1 MFHPMLSKGP
11 VPAFVHGIIEYLAGV
26 LFIGAPYL
34 FDFEAT
40 RAATLSMVV
49 GVVILVVAAVSAG
62 PTGLIDELPVSAH
75 VVIDLVLAL
84 FLIAAAFLF
93 GFSDDG
99 RATAFFIVLGVAH
112 LLITIATRFVPTE
125 PGAVA

>member
-1 MFHPMLSKGP
+1 MLHKGP
-11 VPAFVHGIIEYLAGV
+11 IPAAVQGIIEYLAGV
-26 LFIGAPYL
+26 LFVAAPFL

-40 RAATLSMVV
+40 RARTLSIAV
-49 GVVILVVAAVSAG
+49 GVVVLVVAAVSKG

-75 VVIDLVLAL
+75 VLLDFVLAV
-84 FLIAAAFLF
+84 FLIAASFLF
-93 GFSDDG
+93 GFSEDG
-99 RATAFFIVLGVAH
+99 KATAFFIVLGVAH